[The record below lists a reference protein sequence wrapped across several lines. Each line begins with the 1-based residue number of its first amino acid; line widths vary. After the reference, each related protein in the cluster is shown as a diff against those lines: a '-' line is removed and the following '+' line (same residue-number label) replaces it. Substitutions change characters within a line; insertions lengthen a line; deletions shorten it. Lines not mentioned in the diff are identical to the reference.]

1 MKIKALL
8 TALFVAGVMSSLA
21 LGATADHHDG
31 EHHATTV
38 TVTTSTH
45 TTTTPKPACHHVAL
59 RGTATAGSVS
69 LTVTGGHDEKVNLAG
84 TSVTLTIPVGA
95 RVVASVCRDANGAF
109 TVRSLQVQAKQEKP
123 KPKHDEDHH

>member
-1 MKIKALL
+1 
-8 TALFVAGVMSSLA
+8 MSSLA

-31 EHHATTV
+31 KHHATTV

-45 TTTTPKPACHHVAL
+45 TTTTPKPPPCHHIAL
-59 RGTATAGSVS
+59 RGTATGGSVS

-95 RVVASVCRDANGAF
+95 RVVASVCKDANGALM
-109 TVRSLQVQAKQEKP
+109 VRSLQLQAKQEKP
-123 KPKHDEDHH
+123 KPKHD